1 MKLFSYESIKD
12 LSSSLTI
19 NRSIKGGNMIDQNK
33 MKIIEPIPVELLP
46 ESIEG
51 NLSYE
56 ELQQKNTSVVNW
68 EGS

>member
-1 MKLFSYESIKD
+1 
-12 LSSSLTI
+12 
-19 NRSIKGGNMIDQNK
+19 MIDQNK